1 MPVLGHIG
9 PKSSTPATGSGEET
23 TEARLQRL
31 PTTPRAD
38 SSTGIPWNVC
48 VTRVPGERQAVLYK
62 RGDRSYVWE
71 ITTKIVA
78 NLLDTHH
85 AHGITNQR
93 NEIEML
99 HILGELHGGMKCMN
113 QTTLNI
119 NNWRHNLHD
128 LHYCF
133 IMSVSKHGTLS
144 REYTIKHT
152 YRYSGGVTQPV
163 SNLPVIFLSCYK
175 TQKR

>member
-1 MPVLGHIG
+1 MPQLFVKARSGVFGLFLSLSHALYAKIVKKTNQVPVLGHTD

-119 NNWRHNLHD
+119 NNWRHNMPNPL
-128 LHYCF
+128 
-133 IMSVSKHGTLS
+133 I
-144 REYTIKHT
+144 
-152 YRYSGGVTQPV
+152 
-163 SNLPVIFLSCYK
+163 YK
-175 TQKR
+175 ARPYIL